1 MNGSKSN
8 RVVLLV
14 EDLDDDA
21 FFFERAFSLAA
32 PPASLVRVADG
43 GEAVEYLLRAC
54 ESTRD
59 LTQTHT
65 IFLDL
70 KLPIL
75 SGFDVLKWIRDQEIA
90 VEVIV
95 LSGSDIDSDRET
107 ARLLGA
113 SDYLVKPVDAPEL
126 RRRLGRS
133 EITSHEMHER

>member
-1 MNGSKSN
+1 MNGTEPN

-21 FFFERAFSLAA
+21 FFFERAFSVAEL
-32 PPASLVRVADG
+32 PHRLVRVTDG
-43 GEAVEYLLRAC
+43 GEAVEYLQRAC
-54 ESTRD
+54 ETTRD
-59 LTQTHT
+59 LTQTHV

-75 SGFDVLKWIRDQEIA
+75 SGFDVLKWIRDQGIA

-95 LSGSDIDSDRET
+95 LSGSDIESDQET

-113 SDYLVKPVDAPEL
+113 ADYLVKPVDAPEL
-126 RRRLGRS
+126 RRRLGRRQVA
-133 EITSHEMHER
+133 SHENA